1 MLLVSGAVLGRR
13 FDISSITGVAD
24 TVLKIICL
32 LFFDASSAGIPGY
45 KRIIISVSF
54 LLFPCLKEINYIT
67 CLASVLQCSQ
77 HFQLIVDKINKN
89 FQRFSS

>member
-54 LLFPCLKEINYIT
+54 LLFPFLKEINYSA
-67 CLASVLQCSQ
+67 CLASLLQCSQ
-77 HFQLIVDKINKN
+77 HFQLIVGKINKN
-89 FQRFSS
+89 YQKLST